1 MSALRDLQDYMK
13 PASEHIRQTND
24 NLAEAIATCWQVTD
38 DFGEFQ
44 EMSAIDALP
53 FISEV
58 SEEDPEVYERAVK
71 LADDTHEREDGWE
84 FWTIELFKDI
94 FRTYLIARVKCRW
107 RNEEEAA

>member
-13 PASEHIRQTND
+13 PAAEHIRQTND

-38 DFGEFQ
+38 DFVEFQ

-58 SEEDPEVYERAVK
+58 SEEDPLHRRKSYPDYQPSSFLE
-71 LADDTHEREDGWE
+71 
-84 FWTIELFKDI
+84 
-94 FRTYLIARVKCRW
+94 
-107 RNEEEAA
+107 